1 MNYIFQEYCHKIY
14 KIRNR
19 YLKKTIWNQ
28 YDKSPFLHFTDLG
41 GPLSLYNFTI
51 FRILQLW
58 QFILQNQNASKQ

>member
-19 YLKKTIWNQ
+19 YLKKPIWNK

-41 GPLSLYNFTI
+41 GPLSLS
-51 FRILQLW
+51 L
-58 QFILQNQNASKQ
+58 

>member
-19 YLKKTIWNQ
+19 YLKKPIWNK

-41 GPLSLYNFTI
+41 GPLSLSLKYLYI
-51 FRILQLW
+51 FPTAYI
-58 QFILQNQNASKQ
+58 ID